1 MSLARGLCFV
11 CRFGACWYQ
20 ENTHQTHLLSKW
32 EDGPTQIH
40 FGKLSNPNCSHQGHQ
55 PTVKKHL
62 QLRFSSSKFNI
73 CPPLLQF
80 QPVSLPWLHL
90 PRGNAMGGTMLATV
104 REWFYI
110 STLTSTSGSVCIRQK
125 LNFCSNSEAL
135 QAFRPES
142 ANRREVI
149 TFLFPWNIQLFF
161 SRKTS
166 PPMKYQEA
174 TNSARSLTCLLIFIY
189 ILHSLP
195 SVD

>member
-40 FGKLSNPNCSHQGHQ
+40 FSKLSNPNYSHQGHQ

-62 QLRFSSSKFNI
+62 QLRFSSSQFNI

-80 QPVSLPWLHL
+80 QPVYLPWLHL

-110 STLTSTSGSVCIRQK
+110 STLTSTGLSVNPCVMHLLCVYNLVGLHVSIRSWTFAPTLRPCRHSG
-125 LNFCSNSEAL
+125 LN
-135 QAFRPES
+135 QPTD
-142 ANRREVI
+142 V
-149 TFLFPWNIQLFF
+149 
-161 SRKTS
+161 K
-166 PPMKYQEA
+166 
-174 TNSARSLTCLLIFIY
+174 
-189 ILHSLP
+189 
-195 SVD
+195 